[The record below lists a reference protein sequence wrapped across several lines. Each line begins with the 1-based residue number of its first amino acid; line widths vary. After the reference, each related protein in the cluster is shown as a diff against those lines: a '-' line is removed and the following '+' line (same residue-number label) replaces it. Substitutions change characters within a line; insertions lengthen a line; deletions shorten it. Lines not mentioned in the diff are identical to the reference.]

1 MNERKPGA
9 PPLPVMGLSLLL
21 AVIGIVMIAL
31 WQFAD
36 VPAAIGYVGIMLG
49 LIGAAS
55 AIFQSMLKA
64 RAESEV
70 DDDFDR

>member
-1 MNERKPGA
+1 VNDRKPGA
-9 PPLPVMGLSLLL
+9 PPIPMMGLSLLL
-21 AVIGIVMIAL
+21 AIVGIVMVGL

-36 VPAAIGYVGIMLG
+36 VPAAIGYVGLMLG

-55 AIFQSMLKA
+55 AIFQAMLRA

>member
-1 MNERKPGA
+1 MNDRKDGA
-9 PPLPVMGLSLLL
+9 PPLPVMAISLVL
-21 AVIGIVMIAL
+21 AFVGIAMIAV

-49 LIGAAS
+49 MIGAAS
-55 AIFQSMLKA
+55 AIFQSMLRA

-70 DDDFDR
+70 DDD

>member
-1 MNERKPGA
+1 MNDRKPGA
-9 PPLPVMGLSLLL
+9 PPLPVMGLSLLV
-21 AVIGIVMIAL
+21 AIIGIAMIAL
-31 WQFAD
+31 WQFTD
-36 VPAAIGYVGIMLG
+36 VPAAVGYAGIMLG

-55 AIFQSMLKA
+55 AIWQSMLRA